1 VALLDEP
8 AAGLDSSERRWLGDR
23 LRAAR
28 EAGTSIHHVDHEME
42 LVLTICDRV
51 VVLDL
56 GRVVA
61 CGTPEEVRADE
72 RVISA
77 YLGLPADRVDP
88 GHDAIPE
95 LAAAPTHDSLEA
107 LS

>member
-1 VALLDEP
+1 LLDEP
-8 AAGLDSSERRWLGDR
+8 AAGLDGAESRRLGERLVD
-23 LRAAR
+23 AR
-28 EAGTSIHHVDHEME
+28 NAGTSILLVEHDME

-61 CGTPEEVRADE
+61 CGPPDEVRSDE

-77 YLGLPADRVDP
+77 YLGAPVRDVDP
-88 GHDAIPE
+88 ALEAVPE
-95 LAAAPTHDSLEA
+95 LAVARIDETQEA
-107 LS
+107 NS

>member
-1 VALLDEP
+1 
-8 AAGLDSSERRWLGDR
+8 
-23 LRAAR
+23 
-28 EAGTSIHHVDHEME
+28 ME

-77 YLGLPADRVDP
+77 YLGLPVDQADLE
-88 GHDAIPE
+88 HDAIPPE
-95 LAAAPTHDSLEA
+95 LAAAPKHDAQEA